1 MATTILGSAV
11 AMLTATVVN
20 VALPTIAG
28 DLDASSAEQTWV
40 INAYLLPVA
49 SLILLGGALG
59 DRFGRVRLYRI
70 GVAWF
75 AVASVAC
82 ALAPGIQWLIAARFL
97 QGIGGALLTPGSLAI
112 IETTLRSEDRGRGI
126 GSWSGLGGV
135 AGAVGPFIGG
145 LLVAASWRWVFMV
158 NVPFAL
164 AVLVL
169 SVRLPDTRDPDA
181 IDERLDVLGA
191 VLTAVGL
198 GAVTFSLVQGPS
210 GGWSGGELAAGAAGL
225 ACLGVLAVH
234 ERRLRKPLFPVDL
247 LALRP
252 VAAANAITFVVYG
265 GMAVVFFLLTIQ
277 LQVTAGWSPV
287 ASGLALLPVTLI
299 MLVLSS
305 RAGALAARIG
315 PRWPLTAGPVLIA
328 AGMLLLTR
336 VGPDAR
342 YLTDVLP
349 GAAVFGLGLAC
360 TVAPVTSTALGSVPD
375 ARAGAASG
383 LNNAVSLTGQL
394 LAVASLPA
402 LVGLTGDSLR
412 DPVALDNAFPSAML
426 AGAVI
431 VGLGAVIAAVA
442 LRPADECPTLD
453 MSQCPVAGAQG
464 GAVAA
469 QRGAPA
475 S

>member
-145 LLVAASWRWVFMV
+145 LLVAASWRWVFVV